1 MNTSDIFKNL
11 PIDIKNKIIDEFL
24 IDELEVRYNKNMM
37 IHNLH
42 HLHAYANMELQTYM
56 LDDPEDFNDNDIM
69 IFIKDA
75 MIWKEIMDFEFP
87 NYNNWIWNFGEIIKD
102 NNNYLIK
109 RDGNKFK
116 KQYYKV
122 L

>member
-11 PIDIKNKIIDEFL
+11 PIDIKEKITEHL

-37 IHNLH
+37 IHQLH
-42 HLHAYANMELQTYM
+42 HLHIYADIELKSYIR
-56 LDDPEDFNDNDIM
+56 DDPEEFSDNDIM

-75 MIWKEIMDFEFP
+75 MIYEDIVDFEFP
-87 NYNNWIWNFGEIIKD
+87 KYNNWIWNFGKINKT
-102 NNNYLIK
+102 NYNYLIK
-109 RDGNKFK
+109 RDGNRFK